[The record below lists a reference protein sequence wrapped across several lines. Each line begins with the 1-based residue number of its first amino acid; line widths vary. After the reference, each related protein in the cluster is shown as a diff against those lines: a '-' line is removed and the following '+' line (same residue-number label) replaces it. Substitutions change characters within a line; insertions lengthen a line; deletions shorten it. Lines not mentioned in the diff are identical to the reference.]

1 MISYNRLERMLRLQ
15 PLELSIVLLSWTKVE
30 KPQSAVKIAHRGT
43 KVILE
48 MFLILLFILCQ
59 WQTA

>member
-1 MISYNRLERMLRLQ
+1 
-15 PLELSIVLLSWTKVE
+15 VE
-30 KPQSAVKIAHRGT
+30 KPQSAVKMAHRGP